1 MHFSDF
7 DDKMFD
13 NVELLDNM
21 TGSVSNMLTSDY
33 TFVATANDIANRFVI
48 RLRKGNSV
56 DEHYGKC
63 DVFAYVNNGKL
74 MIDHVSEDAILDIYD
89 IMGRRVLRD
98 AVKGAGHTIEVDDI
112 KAGLYI
118 IRISDKQGVRIQKI
132 ILQ

>member
-1 MHFSDF
+1 
-7 DDKMFD
+7 
-13 NVELLDNM
+13 
-21 TGSVSNMLTSDY
+21 
-33 TFVATANDIANRFVI
+33 
-48 RLRKGNSV
+48 
-56 DEHYGKC
+56 
-63 DVFAYVNNGKL
+63 